1 MYRER
6 FPDKSM
12 TADGYSRPDDQAWV
26 WRFMDLSK
34 LISIIATET
43 LPFVRL
49 DKFQDPYE
57 GFPPLGNR
65 ISESDLLDLPAE
77 QRAKM
82 VADLNRNTWNL
93 AEKARQ
99 IIFVNCWSVNEH
111 ESAAMWKL
119 YVSGSEGVAIRSNCG
134 RLKNALSNALQAIDI
149 AEVKYIDYRVA
160 GVRSAPMDMLAL
172 SMHKRK
178 SFEHERE
185 LRVVHWDSTEAMDI
199 IRNERRTNSKKLIP
213 IQVDRD
219 ALIERIF
226 VSPTS
231 PTWFKDLVDS
241 VMSKYGV
248 NKQVH
253 RSSLEDGPVW

>member
-6 FPDKSM
+6 FPDIST
-12 TADGYSRPDDQAWV
+12 TAEGYTRPDDQASV
-26 WRFMDLSK
+26 WRFMDLAK
-34 LISIIATET
+34 LVSIIATET
-43 LPFVRL
+43 LHFVRL
-49 DKFQDPYE
+49 DEFQDPYE
-57 GFPPLGNR
+57 GIPPLGNR
-65 ISESDLLDLPAE
+65 ISEFDLLDLPEE
-77 QRAKM
+77 QRAKI
-82 VADLNRNTWNL
+82 VADTNRNTRNL

-134 RLKNALSNALQAIDI
+134 RLKNAFSKSLQEIDI
-149 AEVKYIDYRVA
+149 AEVKYIDYQVA
-160 GVRSAPMDMLAL
+160 KVRSAPMDMLAL

-185 LRVVHWDSTEAMDI
+185 LRVVHWDRTEAVDI
-199 IRNERRTNSKKLIP
+199 ICGERRTNSKKLIP

-219 ALIERIF
+219 ALIEGIF

-231 PTWFKDLVDS
+231 PTWFKEVVES
-241 VMSKYGV
+241 VLSKYGV
-248 NKQVH
+248 NKQVL
-253 RSSLEDGPVW
+253 RSSLEDDPVW

>member
-1 MYRER
+1 MV
-6 FPDKSM
+6 S
-12 TADGYSRPDDQAWV
+12 
-26 WRFMDLSK
+26 
-34 LISIIATET
+34 
-43 LPFVRL
+43 
-49 DKFQDPYE
+49 
-57 GFPPLGNR
+57 
-65 ISESDLLDLPAE
+65 SDAYE
-77 QRAKM
+77 QRAGM
-82 VADLNRNTWNL
+82 VADSNRNTRNL

-119 YVSGSEGVAIRSNCG
+119 YGSGSEGIAIRSTCG
-134 RLKNALSNALQAIDI
+134 RLKNALSKALQAIDM
-149 AEVKYIDYRVA
+149 AEVKYIDYQVARVQT
-160 GVRSAPMDMLAL
+160 APMDMLAL

-199 IRNERRTNSKKLIP
+199 IRGERQRNSKKHVS

-219 ALIERIF
+219 ELIERIF

-231 PTWFKDLVDS
+231 PTWFNEVVES
-241 VMSKYGV
+241 VLSKYGV